1 MATNKLL
8 WSSKLIGVFFI
19 MLVCTLF
26 LQMHSFY
33 VLPISWKVLTIVNN

>member
-8 WSSKLIGVFFI
+8 WSSKIIGVFF
-19 MLVCTLF
+19 MMF

-33 VLPISWKVLTIVNN
+33 VLLISWKVLIIVNN

>member
-8 WSSKLIGVFFI
+8 WSSKIIGVFF
-19 MLVCTLF
+19 MMWFALF

-33 VLPISWKVLTIVNN
+33 VLLISWKVPIIVNN

>member
-19 MLVCTLF
+19 IALF

>member
-19 MLVCTLF
+19 MLVALF